1 MLLRGDKPVLPR
13 PVNRHRTSD
22 SYLLVLF
29 IMSDT
34 GVLVKTRGTNLQFF
48 LTKF

>member
-1 MLLRGDKPVLPR
+1 MLLRGDKPALPR

-22 SYLLVLF
+22 SYLFVLF

-34 GVLVKTRGTNLQFF
+34 GVFTKTRGMKLQFF